1 MKKLFVFLFLLLSG
15 IIYGQE
21 RMSFE
26 GLEFTLPQSVFEEGL
41 LSKGWEWTED
51 YCYKGT
57 WLGRERELRME
68 WNGDNIENVTLLY
81 YAPSEY
87 AAISDFY
94 NILDH
99 YKELPA
105 WRISE
110 YYWIL
115 YQGQN
120 EIILTLEQDK
130 TTIKLIDS
138 EVENMHF
145 KIR

>member
-1 MKKLFVFLFLLLSG
+1 MFLFLLLSG

-51 YCYKGT
+51 YCYKGM
-57 WLGRERELRME
+57 WLGRERELRIE

-110 YYWIL
+110 YCWIL

-130 TTIKLIDS
+130 TTIKLIDF

-145 KIR
+145 RIR

>member
-41 LSKGWEWTED
+41 LSKGWEWTEN

-57 WLGRERELRME
+57 WLGREGELRLE

-110 YYWIL
+110 YCWIL

-130 TTIKLIDS
+130 TTVKLIDS
-138 EVENMHF
+138 EVENMRLR
-145 KIR
+145 IL

>member
-26 GLEFTLPQSVFEEGL
+26 GLEFTLPQSVFEKEL

-68 WNGDNIENVTLLY
+68 LNGDNIENITLLY
-81 YAPSEY
+81 HATSEY
-87 AAISDFY
+87 AAISDLY

-105 WRISE
+105 WKISK
-110 YYWIL
+110 YCWIL
-115 YQGQN
+115 YHGQN
-120 EIILTLEQDK
+120 EIILTLEQNK
-130 TTIKLIDS
+130 TTIKFINI
-138 EVENMHF
+138 ETEN
-145 KIR
+145 IRLRVQ

>member
-51 YCYKGT
+51 YCYKGM
-57 WLGRERELRME
+57 WLGRERELRIE

-110 YYWIL
+110 YCWIL

-130 TTIKLIDS
+130 TTIKLIDF

-145 KIR
+145 RIR